1 MGKKGKE
8 YEPRKAIT
16 DEQGVLIPSGSDTE
30 LYSSISEI
38 FVADLLCE
46 GEIEGIVSGD
56 YIFQGQ
62 INETGYTSAEYIPYA
77 AQGKEDSED
86 TSLGFLKSVYW
97 NEVPVVDSE
106 GYYNF
111 PEINLKE
118 VKGSPTGLAP
128 TLNSE
133 LSSGS
138 AEQLQDD
145 MQMSLFRNIG
155 DRLFGPPIKVGE
167 KAPKYYKTNQAYIA
181 KGNASFWYS
190 NYESQYG
197 QALIE
202 DENETRVFVGIV
214 GAGTQDERRIIGE
227 EVNFNQNAGSN
238 NQTNPNETGEPT
250 LKGGKIDRNAKTYT
264 ISNKECVK
272 VAVNIRVPN
281 LTEQIKDD
289 TTDDISNDSKSFSSQ
304 RKGTSQSG
312 NQQPY
317 GQGDLRARKIT
328 YQVYFRPVFDTKHS
342 KSSFFQEDFSSLNTD
357 DILIEQLKEVG
368 LIKPPIGEEEES
380 RAIEEKLEE
389 ILKSNGFKET
399 DYKED
404 GDQLVNLDN
413 KIELSKFLSLLLVES
428 KGSFPWKLAYEDEIF
443 GRFDQPYL
451 RSRTVNLENYGID
464 IWNGNAVK
472 DYELFQGWEIKI
484 VRLTPDSVHTYLRNQ
499 SFVDS
504 LVEIYKPK
512 MRYPYCAMVYS
523 KFGADNFSAAPAR
536 SYDSKLIKVKIP
548 NNYDPIKK
556 TYGISA
562 AFVENEGEYNLS
574 PDAEES
580 SIPIG
585 TTLCYDNDGKTYHKK
600 YSGDIKTDLSNHK
613 PNYISTTDN
622 AGKGTG
628 PNQFWNGEFKK
639 EKYWTDNPA
648 WCFYDLMTN
657 FRYGLGEYINT
668 ESMDKWT
675 LYDISKY
682 CDVLVYDNKGSIEPR
697 FTFNHLIISRDEA
710 YKVLNDLASAFRS
723 MLYYAF
729 GQIYVVQDNPKEPV
743 YHFNNANVIDGKF
756 KYSSSARKAR
766 HTVALVRYIDKHSMY
781 KPALSYT
788 EDPEGIRRYGIR
800 EIQTSAIGCTSEAQ
814 AKRFG
819 DWMLKSEN
827 LETESISFSAG
838 IESSYLRPGDVFSVY
853 DRYRNK
859 SKLLGRTLEIRHN
872 CRLDI
877 DEGQKNELSKDSTE
891 DKNETIIFSPFEDNP
906 SEEFLESEF
915 IFPVPFKYSAEIYES
930 NLLSD
935 SDFGDR
941 SWANPVFNKVVI
953 KKIINPEKL
962 EQEKQLILSEGLTK
976 KNNGTKVKIN
986 QVKKDDALQDFED
999 WLNNFYTEL
1008 ENEDAFSNQTTFY
1021 IPYEIKEGKEVLVG
1035 GRKQIMEEIKRAVE
1049 ANEKNSILDL
1059 NLDFEFG
1066 ENCYPQG
1073 SERLDSDPE
1082 LKYILNINPYTE
1094 VFDRLEN
1101 GNFQGKKVE
1110 PYALSHLATDPKYY
1124 YLDNS
1129 TDKQRPEYRDY
1140 RVKKITNEEITYDE
1154 NCDPEKFEDNIF
1166 TKIYRDVKKG
1176 DEITFEYE
1184 IKKAYISQSST
1195 QPFVSSSH
1203 TTEDLI
1209 GNEQGLISLTNNNT
1223 TITISELNNYER
1235 SDNKSATLIVVLEK
1249 QNVSSYIDHFN
1260 NVDTLTTL
1268 STELDSDFFH
1278 SDFLFDNLVGE
1289 ISSEKEYT
1297 KVEAVSDLEGKGS
1310 DLSSIKEGIRN
1321 SFVLLETNINKN
1333 QNADTVKKEIAKAL
1347 NENLEDY
1354 ITFTKSSESSLFYYK
1369 DSSGEFDFS
1378 IEEGNSG
1385 YILIKL
1391 YGVFTKTVDLGYLA
1405 KLKFVNGSNVITADY
1420 DKYYIEGDCITLDR
1434 PIKLNEKTKYNFSI
1448 LTPSFNY
1455 ENNEE
1460 RRITDLDSR
1469 DSKNIRKPLVQKLDF
1484 LGFQAVQETGSY
1496 YSDYQNNGKGI
1507 VTKIYFNG
1515 DEETSVLNT
1524 DDFEIKPYNN
1534 YVWSIEPDF
1543 EGCEI
1548 DYSDKNSNELMSG
1561 HLDYYRVINIKEE
1574 ENEYEIN
1581 ALQYSYSKYTDSDCS
1596 ENNINLN
1603 SNYCSK
1609 EVKIET
1615 VTQS

>member
-8 YEPRKAIT
+8 HEPRKAIT
-16 DEQGVLIPSGSDTE
+16 DEQGVLIPSGSNTK

-56 YIFQGQ
+56 YILQGQ

-133 LSSGS
+133 LSNNS

-155 DRLFGPPIKVGE
+155 DRLFGPPIEVGE

-202 DENETRVFVGIV
+202 DENKTRVFVGIV

-227 EVNFNQNAGSN
+227 EVNLNQNAGSN
-238 NQTNPNETGEPT
+238 NQTNSNETGEPT
-250 LKGGKIDRNAKTYT
+250 LKGEKIDRNAKTYT
-264 ISNKECVK
+264 VSNKECVK

-289 TTDDISNDSKSFSSQ
+289 TTDNISNDSKSFSSQ

-328 YQVYFRPVFDTKHS
+328 YQVYFRPVFDTRHS

-357 DILIEQLKEVG
+357 GILIKQLKEVG
-368 LIKPPIGEEEES
+368 LIKSED
-380 RAIEEKLEE
+380 RTIEEKLIK
-389 ILKSNGFKET
+389 ILDSNGFS
-399 DYKED
+399 DYIENT
-404 GDQLVNLDN
+404 DQLVNLNN

-562 AFVENEGEYNLS
+562 AFVKDGGEYNLS

-580 SIPIG
+580 LIPIG
-585 TTLCYDNDGKTYHKK
+585 TTLCYDDDGKTYHKK
-600 YSGDIKTDLSNHK
+600 YSGDIKIDLDNHE
-613 PNYISTTDN
+613 PNYISTIDN
-622 AGKGTG
+622 AGKGTD

-710 YKVLNDLASAFRS
+710 YKILNDLASAFRS

-729 GQIYVVQDNPKEPV
+729 GQIYVVQDKPKEPV

-859 SKLLGRTLEIRHN
+859 SKLSGRTLEIRHD

-877 DEGQKNELSKDSTE
+877 DEGQKNKLSKDLTE
-891 DKNETIIFSPFEDNP
+891 EKSDTIEFSPFEDSP
-906 SEEFLESEF
+906 SEEILESKF

-930 NLLSD
+930 NLLDD
-935 SDFGDR
+935 SYFVDR
-941 SWANPVFNKVVI
+941 SCDNPVFNKVVI

-962 EQEKQLILSEGLTK
+962 KQEKELILSEGLTK
-976 KNNGTKVKIN
+976 KDNGAKVKIN
-986 QVKKDDALQDFED
+986 QVKKDGNLEDFKD
-999 WLNNFYTEL
+999 WLNDFYTKL
-1008 ENEDAFSNQTTFY
+1008 ENEDASFSNQTTFY
-1021 IPYEIKEGKEVLVG
+1021 IPYEIKKGKEVLVG
-1035 GRKQIMEEIKRAVE
+1035 GRKQIMEEIKKAVE
-1049 ANEKNSILDL
+1049 ANEKGSILDL
-1059 NLDFEFG
+1059 GLDSSPFK
-1066 ENCYPQG
+1066 NCYLEG
-1073 SERLDSDPE
+1073 DERLNPDE
-1082 LKYILNINPYTE
+1082 NLKYILNINPYTQ
-1094 VFDRLEN
+1094 VFNRENDGTFEENIVEPFTLEN
-1101 GNFQGKKVE
+1101 GASNKRYYHIGEESFSTFGHNF
-1110 PYALSHLATDPKYY
+1110 
-1124 YLDNS
+1124 
-1129 TDKQRPEYRDY
+1129 
-1140 RVKKITNEEITYDE
+1140 KKIAANGEITYNEDCE
-1154 NCDPEKFEDNIF
+1154 PDKCEDNIF
-1166 TKIYRDVKKG
+1166 TKIYRDVKKD
-1176 DEITFEYE
+1176 DEITFDYE
-1184 IKKAYISQSST
+1184 IKKAYLSSSET
-1195 QPFVSSSH
+1195 QPFNNNNTYTNDPSS
-1203 TTEDLI
+1203 ENLI
-1209 GNEQGLISLTNNNT
+1209 ETNQNLISLTPDKK
-1223 TITISELNNYER
+1223 TITILKLGDYEG
-1235 SDNKSATLIVVLEK
+1235 DFKEAALIVVLEK
-1249 QNVSSYIDHFN
+1249 QNVTSYINHFSDPN
-1260 NVDTLTTL
+1260 ITSD
-1268 STELDSDFFH
+1268 SETEDYFFEGIDIAGSFIKQVARH
-1278 SDFLFDNLVGE
+1278 SGE
-1289 ISSEKEYT
+1289 ISSEEEYT
-1297 KVEAVSDLEGKGS
+1297 KVEVASDLEGKGS
-1310 DLSSIKEGIRN
+1310 DSSSIEEGIRN
-1321 SFVLLETNINKN
+1321 SFVLLETNIDKN
-1333 QNADTVKKEIAKAL
+1333 QKTETVKKEIAKAL

-1354 ITFTKSSESSLFYYK
+1354 ITFTESSESSLFYYK

-1391 YGVFTKTVDLGYLA
+1391 YGVFTKTVDLGYSADLQ
-1405 KLKFVNGSNVITADY
+1405 FVNGSNINTTNY
-1420 DKYYIEGDCITLDR
+1420 GKNHIEGDCITLDR
-1434 PIKLNEKTKYNFSI
+1434 PIKLNENTKYNFSI

-1496 YSDYQNNGKGI
+1496 YSDYQKNGKGI

-1581 ALQYSYSKYTDSDCS
+1581 ALQYSYSKYADSDCS

-1603 SNYCSK
+1603 SNYCSRD
-1609 EVKIET
+1609 VKIET
-1615 VTQS
+1615 VTKEP

>member
-16 DEQGVLIPSGSDTE
+16 DEQGVLIPSGSNTK

-77 AQGKEDSED
+77 VQGKEDSED

-133 LSSGS
+133 LSDNSE
-138 AEQLQDD
+138 EQLQDD
-145 MQMSLFRNIG
+145 MQVSLFRNIG
-155 DRLFGPPIKVGE
+155 DRLFGPPIEVGE

-190 NYESQYG
+190 NYDSQYG

-202 DENETRVFVGIV
+202 DENKTRVFVGIV
-214 GAGTQDERRIIGE
+214 GAGTQDERSIIGE
-227 EVNFNQNAGSN
+227 EINLNQNTQPN
-238 NQTNPNETGEPT
+238 NKTYSTEGGEPT
-250 LKGGKIDRNAKTYT
+250 LKGEKIDRNAKTYT

-289 TTDDISNDSKSFSSQ
+289 TTDNISNDSKSFSSQ

-317 GQGDLRARKIT
+317 GQGDLRARKIR
-328 YQVYFRPVFDTKHS
+328 YQVYFRPVFDTRHS

-357 DILIEQLKEVG
+357 DILIEQLREVG
-368 LIKPPIGEEEES
+368 LIKLED
-380 RAIEEKLEE
+380 RTIEEKLIK
-389 ILKSNGFKET
+389 ILDSNGFS
-399 DYKED
+399 DYIENTN
-404 GDQLVNLDN
+404 QLVNLDN
-413 KIELSKFLSLLLVES
+413 KIELSKFLSLLLIES
-428 KGSFPWKLAYEDEIF
+428 KDSFPWKLAYEDEIF

-562 AFVENEGEYNLS
+562 AFIKNGDSYVLS
-574 PDAEES
+574 ADAEKDG
-580 SIPIG
+580 IPEG
-585 TTLCYDNDGKTYHKK
+585 STLCYNLNKKTYHKK
-600 YSGDIKTDLSNHK
+600 FSGNINADLGDHK
-613 PNYISTTDN
+613 PGYVSTTDN
-622 AGKGTG
+622 AGKGTD
-628 PNQFWNGEFKK
+628 PNQFWNGEFKT

-648 WCFYDLMTN
+648 WCFYDLITN

-710 YKVLNDLASAFRS
+710 YKILNDLASAFRS

-859 SKLLGRTLEIRHN
+859 SKLSGRTLEIRHD
-872 CRLDI
+872 CQLDI
-877 DEGQKNELSKDSTE
+877 NEDQKNKLSKDSTE
-891 DKNETIIFSPFEDNP
+891 EKNDIITFSPFEDSP
-906 SEEFLESEF
+906 SEEILQSEF

-930 NLLSD
+930 KLLND
-935 SDFGDR
+935 IDFVDR

-962 EQEKQLILSEGLTK
+962 EQEKKLILSEGLTK
-976 KNNGTKVKIN
+976 KDNGAKVKIN
-986 QVKKDDALQDFED
+986 QVKKDGNLEDFED
-999 WLNNFYTEL
+999 WLNDFYTKL
-1008 ENEDAFSNQTTFY
+1008 ENEDASFSNQTTFY
-1021 IPYEIKEGKEVLVG
+1021 IPYEIKKGKETLVR
-1035 GRKQIMEEIKRAVE
+1035 GRKQMMEEIKKAVE
-1049 ANEKNSILDL
+1049 ANEKGSILDL
-1059 NLDFEFG
+1059 GLDSSPFS
-1066 ENCYPQG
+1066 NCYLEG
-1073 SERLDSDPE
+1073 DERLNPDE
-1082 LKYILNINPYTE
+1082 NLKYILNINPYTQ
-1094 VFDRLEN
+1094 VFDREDNGTFEENIVEPFTLEN
-1101 GNFQGKKVE
+1101 YAANKRYYHIGEQSFSTFEHNF
-1110 PYALSHLATDPKYY
+1110 
-1124 YLDNS
+1124 
-1129 TDKQRPEYRDY
+1129 
-1140 RVKKITNEEITYDE
+1140 KKIAANGEIAYNEDCEPDK
-1154 NCDPEKFEDNIF
+1154 CEDNIF
-1166 TKIYRDVKKG
+1166 TKIYRDVKKD
-1176 DEITFEYE
+1176 DEITFNYDV
-1184 IKKAYISQSST
+1184 KKVYLSNSKT
-1195 QPFVSSSH
+1195 QPFNNNNTYANDPSS
-1203 TTEDLI
+1203 ENLLEIDQ
-1209 GNEQGLISLTNNNT
+1209 NLISLTPDKK
-1223 TITISELNNYER
+1223 TITILELGDYEGEH
-1235 SDNKSATLIVVLEK
+1235 KEATLIVILEK
-1249 QNVSSYIDHFN
+1249 QNVTSYINHFN
-1260 NVDTLTTL
+1260 
-1268 STELDSDFFH
+1268 DSDISPILETEDYFFEGIDDAGSFIRQVARH
-1278 SDFLFDNLVGE
+1278 SGE
-1289 ISSEKEYT
+1289 ISSQEEYT
-1297 KVEAVSDLEGKGS
+1297 KVEVVSDLEGKGS
-1310 DLSSIKEGIRN
+1310 DSSSIEEGIRN
-1321 SFVLLETNINKN
+1321 SFVLLETNISKN
-1333 QNADTVKKEIAKAL
+1333 QNTDTVKKEIAKAL

-1378 IEEGNSG
+1378 IEEDDYSK
-1385 YILIKL
+1385 ILIKL
-1391 YGVFTKTVDLGYLA
+1391 YGAFTKTVDLGYSAELQ
-1405 KLKFVNGSNVITADY
+1405 FVNGSNVITTRYGKD
-1420 DKYYIEGDCITLDR
+1420 YIEGDCITLDR
-1434 PIKLNEKTKYNFSI
+1434 PIKLNENTKYNFSI

-1524 DDFEIKPYNN
+1524 GDFEIKPYNN

-1603 SNYCSK
+1603 SNYCSRG
-1609 EVKIET
+1609 VKIEP
-1615 VTQS
+1615 VT